1 MSPRKPTQES
11 KTIVRRNWKQI
22 KGEECQRAWA
32 VWLKEEPSTSKRPR
46 TRGLHS
52 CCPVHG
58 CNARSKHPKHHVW
71 DCHIP
76 QVSGITHVGVRMV
89 SRLPPPPC
97 LVSANHGEMAV
108 RPCRYFGSSCGACG
122 FNYFP
127 AQGLPHHRQLQE
139 ADIGPCLHDEVA
151 KDPWRYFAFSEWAS
165 STYSLENPC
174 CLVAGMSS
182 KMRTEFLSLIKEDLN
197 RL

>member
-1 MSPRKPTQES
+1 M
-11 KTIVRRNWKQI
+11 VRRNWKQI

-71 DCHIP
+71 DCHIQ

-127 AQGLPHHRQLQE
+127 AQRLPHHRQLQE

-151 KDPWRYFAFSEWAS
+151 KDPCVILHSLSGPAPLIYWRI
-165 STYSLENPC
+165 
-174 CLVAGMSS
+174 LVA
-182 KMRTEFLSLIKEDLN
+182 
-197 RL
+197 RLLACPQRWGRSFYR